1 MREMHVAKKLYAARL
16 SSQTCG
22 ESPMKGQTSH
32 VRQFLVFWLFI
43 LSAVSYLDRVNISI
57 AGGALADAYRLT
69 DVQLGKVFSA
79 MLVGY
84 AIFQTVAGRLAD
96 RYGARRVLTAG
107 VIWWG
112 VFTALTGLVPAN
124 IAGALLLFVV
134 VRFLLGAGEA
144 VIYPSANQFIA
155 RWIPVRERGIANGWI
170 FAGVGA
176 GAGLTPPLVTYIMI
190 HYGWRSSF
198 LVCSVVGLAV
208 GAVWFFA
215 ARDTPEQHPRI
226 SPAELD
232 AIESGLTLSSL
243 PSALSATKA
252 DSSAAPALVPW
263 KRVFRSKEIIAVTV
277 SYFCYGYVAWIFFS
291 WFYRYLAKVRGLD
304 LRTSAFY
311 SMLPFLAML
320 VACLVGGV
328 INDQLTKWK
337 GPRLG
342 RCILAAVAIA
352 LAGVFIALGS
362 QVKSARLASVVLAGG
377 AGALYLSQS
386 SFWSLTADVAG
397 PSSGSVSGFMN
408 TGNQI
413 GAAITASL
421 TPWIAVRYGWTSSFL
436 VAAALC
442 FVGAVCWLAVN
453 PTKSLVVAPSGPA
466 LNPAGDL
473 SEPVSR
479 PIVK

>member
-1 MREMHVAKKLYAARL
+1 VTEAR
-16 SSQTCG
+16 
-22 ESPMKGQTSH
+22 TSH
-32 VRQFLVFWLFI
+32 VRWFLVLWLFV

-57 AGGALADAYRLT
+57 AGGSIADAYHLT

-84 AIFQTVAGRLAD
+84 ALFQTAGGRLAD
-96 RYGARRVLTAG
+96 RFGPRWVLAAG

-112 VFTALTGLVPAN
+112 IFTALTALVPAN
-124 IAGALLLFVV
+124 ISGALFFFVA

-176 GAGLTPPLVTYIMI
+176 GAGLTPPLVTYLMI

-198 LVCSVVGLAV
+198 WACSLIGFLAGGVWLVI
-208 GAVWFFA
+208 
-215 ARDTPEQHPRI
+215 ARDTPAEHPRV
-226 SPAELD
+226 SPAELNT
-232 AIESGLTLSSL
+232 IESGLTSVWAAKASTGKASL
-243 PSALSATKA
+243 TQAGHA
-252 DSSAAPALVPW
+252 SAADVPPALVPW
-263 KRVFRSKEIIAVTV
+263 KRVVQSKDVWAVTV

-304 LRTSAFY
+304 LKTSAFY

-320 VACLVGGV
+320 VSCLLGGML
-328 INDQLTKWK
+328 NDRLTKWK

-342 RCILAAVAIA
+342 RCFLAVFAIA

-362 QVKSARLASVVLAGG
+362 QVRSARLASVVLAGG

-386 SFWSLTADVAG
+386 SFWSLTADIAG
-397 PSSGSVSGFMN
+397 PASGAVSGFMN
-408 TGNQI
+408 TGCQI

-421 TPWIAVRYGWTSSFL
+421 TPWIAARFGWTASFL

-442 FVGAVCWLAVN
+442 FVGAASWLVVN
-453 PTKSLVVAPSGPA
+453 PERSLVPAQSSTPVADSGEA
-466 LNPAGDL
+466 SVNA
-473 SEPVSR
+473 SS
-479 PIVK
+479 

>member
-1 MREMHVAKKLYAARL
+1 MTVAKATVAKTA
-16 SSQTCG
+16 TTN
-22 ESPMKGQTSH
+22 TSH
-32 VRQFLVFWLFI
+32 VRWFLVFWLFV

-57 AGGALADAYRLT
+57 AGGAIADAYHLT

-79 MLVGY
+79 MLFGY
-84 AIFQTVAGRLAD
+84 ALFQTTGGRLAD
-96 RYGARRVLTAG
+96 RFGPRWVLTGG

-112 VFTALTGLVPAN
+112 IFTALTALVPAN
-124 IAGALLLFVV
+124 VAGALWLFVA

-155 RWIPVRERGIANGWI
+155 RWIPFRERGIANGWI

-176 GAGLTPPLVTYIMI
+176 GAGLTPPFITYMMI

-198 LVCSVVGLAV
+198 WVCSVIGFLA
-208 GAVWFFA
+208 GAVWFVI
-215 ARDTPEQHPRI
+215 ARDTPAAHRRV
-226 SPAELD
+226 STAELS
-232 AIESGLTLSSL
+232 AIRSGLTLPPTTDEL
-243 PSALSATKA
+243 RTI
-252 DSSAAPALVPW
+252 VPW
-263 KRVFRSKEIIAVTV
+263 RRIVLSKEVWAVTL

-304 LRTSAFY
+304 LKTSAFY

-320 VACLVGGV
+320 AACLLGGAL
-328 INDQLTKWK
+328 NDRLTRWK
-337 GPRLG
+337 GARAG
-342 RCILAAVAIA
+342 RCGVAVFGIA

-362 QVKSARLASVVLAGG
+362 QVRSARLASVVLAGG

-386 SFWSLTADVAG
+386 SFWSLTADIAG

-421 TPWIAVRYGWTSSFL
+421 TPWIAAQFGWTASFL

-442 FVGAVCWLAVN
+442 FVGAASWLVVN
-453 PTKSLVVAPSGPA
+453 PENSLIPSVTA
-466 LNPAGDL
+466 SNSDLDLAASAGRTRA
-473 SEPVSR
+473 SP
-479 PIVK
+479 